1 MEGTWFVLGALTN
14 IQQSI
19 MEGFFMFSELKRHLE
34 PRWFENSENTYYFGK
49 GNKLC
54 LIEQP
59 NGRLTYAAFN
69 EKRKPIIIT
78 ELEDDRAVSIE
89 APFES
94 IFIVPNYKMLKL
106 KNITKIDNSEMSSFV
121 PACIFEVANYGLLED
136 ERFKGVLF
144 ENSWINVAI
153 INSKGEVFE
162 ASLIVGD
169 GVRGMDGNPR
179 GTIYGA
185 YNLVP
190 IVEIS

>member
-1 MEGTWFVLGALTN
+1 
-14 IQQSI
+14 
-19 MEGFFMFSELKRHLE
+19 MFSELKRHLE
-34 PRWFENSENTYYFGK
+34 PRRFENSENTYYFGK

-94 IFIVPNYKMLKL
+94 IFIVPSYKTL

-169 GVRGMDGNPR
+169 GVRGMDGNPC

>member
-1 MEGTWFVLGALTN
+1 MEGTWFVLGVLTN

-69 EKRKPIIIT
+69 EKRKPVIVT
-78 ELEDDRAVSIE
+78 ELEEYSSVSIE

-94 IFIVPNYKMLKL
+94 IFIVPNYKMLK
-106 KNITKIDNSEMSSFV
+106 NITKIDNSKMSPFV
-121 PACIFEVANYGLLED
+121 PACIFEVAHYGLLED
-136 ERFKGVLF
+136 KRFKGTLF
-144 ENSWINVAI
+144 EQCWINVAI

-162 ASLIVGD
+162 DFMIVGD

-190 IVEIS
+190 IVELET